1 MSDGMDA
8 VMRNLHDYKFV
19 LSYYYL
25 AVLNSLAATPML
37 ILGAL

>member
-25 AVLNSLAATPML
+25 AVLNSFFFCLSEF
-37 ILGAL
+37 